1 MSSSGLNTGDFSNLE
16 VAYDLGV
23 GSNRNSG
30 VSGQVLMSGG
40 RNKAMTWG
48 STGVSE
54 IYAGDGIIV
63 TSSTNPAGD
72 KEKTIKAHIDE
83 DTIDF
88 ATGSPTRLMEVKKVP
103 NSLSFGA
110 GISASPNQAYD
121 GSTAITIT
129 GTTGDHVAVSRV
141 GEGSYPTTFTSP
153 LTNVGPTNTTGM
165 TGIAGLGIESLTAV
179 ATAYEIDLNFNLT
192 REAGDTTPGIS
203 AESWVRLDRSASLTN
218 QGWTTTNGVSGPIKF
233 SAGSAT
239 QVILDRYYRGRLSFK
254 WIVTGL
260 TIGSSY
266 NFIPRWTSYAS
277 NTSNTQ
283 ALQIQY
289 GGSFGALTIVAN
301 PVQVNTPTGM
311 AEQGGGGGGV

>member
-1 MSSSGLNTGDFSNLE
+1 
-16 VAYDLGV
+16 
-23 GSNRNSG
+23 
-30 VSGQVLMSGG
+30 
-40 RNKAMTWG
+40 MTWG

-103 NSLSFGA
+103 NSLSFGSRISATPNQAFDGSTAITINSTGVTAQSLSFGA

-141 GEGSYPTTFTSP
+141 GTGSYPTTFTSP

-203 AESWVRLDRSASLTN
+203 AESWVRLDSSASLTN

-233 SAGSAT
+233 SAGSAS
-239 QVILDRYYRGRLSFK
+239 QVIVDRYYRGRLSFK